1 MTTHAPPPAA
11 PAASI
16 LIVDDAVANLELLSE
31 MLGGRGYEARPAI
44 SGEAALMAAQAD
56 PPDLVLLDVD
66 MPEMD
71 GYEVCRRLKADET
84 LRDIP
89 VIFVSAIFTQAD
101 DKVKALSL
109 GAVDY
114 VTKPFQAEE
123 VYARV
128 ETHLRLRSLQ
138 VEVERHS
145 RDLEALVE
153 EKVEEIVSAQAA
165 TIFALATLAEHR
177 DDDTGR
183 HLERV
188 AAYCRILAGDMRRTP
203 RYAALLTDQY
213 LDNLL
218 RAAPLHDIGKVAIP
232 DAILLKPGKLSA
244 EEFEQMKRHTT
255 IGADTLRAVRA
266 QYPGNAFLTMGI
278 EIAESHHEKWDG
290 SGYQQGLVGEAIPVA
305 ARIVAVADV
314 YDAVRSRRS
323 YKPALPHAAAKDII
337 IEGRG
342 AHFDPAVVD
351 AFAARNDEFEAVR
364 NALRGA

>member
-1 MTTHAPPPAA
+1 MTTDASLSAI
-11 PAASI
+11 AASI

-31 MLGGRGYEARPAI
+31 LLGGRGYEPRPVL
-44 SGEAALMAAQAD
+44 SGELALMAARAD

-66 MPEMD
+66 MPGMD
-71 GYEVCRRLKADET
+71 GYEVCRRLKADAR
-84 LRDIP
+84 LKDIP
-89 VIFVSAIFTQAD
+89 VIFVSAIFTRAA

-145 RDLEALVE
+145 RDLEDLVQ
-153 EKVEEIVSAQAA
+153 EKVEEIVSAQTA
-165 TIFALATLAEHR
+165 TIFALAKLAEYR

-188 AAYCRILAGDMRRTP
+188 AAYCRILAGEMRRVP
-203 RYAALLTDQY
+203 KYAAVFSEQY
-213 LDNLL
+213 IDNLS

-244 EEFEQMKRHTT
+244 EEFEEMKRHTT
-255 IGADTLRAVRA
+255 LGADTLRSVQAE
-266 QYPGNAFLTMGI
+266 YPGNAFLRMGI
-278 EIAESHHEKWDG
+278 EIAESHHERWDG
-290 SGYQQGLVGEAIPVA
+290 SGYQQGLAGEAIPLA

-314 YDAVRSRRS
+314 YDAVRSKRS
-323 YKPALPHAAAKDII
+323 YKPARPHSDATEII
-337 IEGRG
+337 REARG
-342 AHFDPAVVD
+342 TQFDPAVVD
-351 AFAARNDEFEAVR
+351 AFAARADEFEAVR
-364 NALRGA
+364 TVLESE

>member
-1 MTTHAPPPAA
+1 MTTGASSSAA
-11 PAASI
+11 AASI

-31 MLGGRGYEARPAI
+31 LLGGRGYEPRPAI

-66 MPEMD
+66 MPGMD
-71 GYEVCRRLKADET
+71 GYEVCRRLKADAT
-84 LRDIP
+84 LKDIP
-89 VIFVSAIFTQAD
+89 VIFVSAIFTQAE

-138 VEVERHS
+138 VEMERHS
-145 RDLEALVE
+145 RDLEDLVQ
-153 EKVEEIVSAQAA
+153 EKVEEIVSAQTA
-165 TIFALATLAEHR
+165 TIFALAKLAEYR

-183 HLERV
+183 HLERA
-188 AAYCRILAGDMRRTP
+188 AAYCRILAGEMSRAP
-203 RYAALLTDQY
+203 QYAAVFTEQY
-213 LDNLL
+213 LDNLS

-232 DAILLKPGKLSA
+232 DAILLKPGKLTA

-255 IGADTLRAVRA
+255 FGADTLRSVQAE
-266 QYPGNAFLTMGI
+266 YPGNAFLTMGI

-290 SGYQQGLVGEAIPVA
+290 SGYPHGLAGAAIPLA

-323 YKPALPHAAAKDII
+323 YKPARPHAAAKDII
-337 IEGRG
+337 LEARG
-342 AHFDPAVVD
+342 SHFDPAVVD
-351 AFAARNDEFEAVR
+351 AFAARADQFAAVR
-364 NALRGA
+364 SKLESK